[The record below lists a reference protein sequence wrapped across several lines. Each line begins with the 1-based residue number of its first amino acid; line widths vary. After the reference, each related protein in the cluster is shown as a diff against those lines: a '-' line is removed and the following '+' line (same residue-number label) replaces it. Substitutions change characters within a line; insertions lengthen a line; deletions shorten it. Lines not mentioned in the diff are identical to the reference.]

1 MYMDSRIVKSLFI
14 LQLLSSFLVFA
25 GHYTALV
32 LNYNDP
38 FWIIALNQISRY
50 GTVLLAIITGFFT
63 ARSLE
68 RITGRGWSFFSGKI
82 TYIVI
87 PFLLFGVLYHFLLT
101 EELPYQRIDFLN
113 IMLGKTGGQLYF
125 IFMLC
130 QYYVFAY
137 MFRNIINKKN
147 ILVLIWVF
155 MAVQYVYINY
165 LHYPWLGLTTRH
177 FLPTWIFTFY
187 LGHLIYWYREK
198 IILFLKNNQPIVVSC
213 AGISLF
219 SALLFVFSETTYVAV
234 HMRFV
239 LATLVTLL
247 TSLLFLVDW
256 AEYIPVTFHKGLTF
270 FIYLTHSAVTILV
283 NKTLIGYLGDIAW
296 IFQSTWYTLIY
307 LVIIYSITFGISMLL
322 SKMMNLMEAYKR
334 RMNRKIEGTM

>member
-32 LNYNDP
+32 LNYTDP
-38 FWIIALNQISRY
+38 FWVIALNQISRY
-50 GTVLLAIITGFFT
+50 GTVFLAIITGFFT

-68 RITGRGWSFFSGKI
+68 RLKGSGWSFFSGKI
-82 TYIVI
+82 TYIFI
-87 PFLLFGVLYHFLLT
+87 PFLLFGVLYHYLLT
-101 EELPYQRIDFLN
+101 EQLPSQGTDFLN
-113 IMLGKTGGQLYF
+113 IILGKTDGQLYF

-137 MFRNIINKKN
+137 IFRNIINKKN

-155 MAVQYVYINY
+155 MIFQYVYINY
-165 LHYPWLGLTTRH
+165 LHQPWLGLSTRH
-177 FLPTWIFTFY
+177 AFPTWIFTFY
-187 LGHLIYWYREK
+187 LGHIIYWYREE
-198 IILFLKNNQPIVVSC
+198 IILFMKNNQPILVGF

-219 SALLFVFSETTYVAV
+219 SAILFVLSETTYVAV

-247 TSLLFLVDW
+247 TGLLFLFDW
-256 AEYIPVTFHKGLTF
+256 AEYIPLTFRKGLTF
-270 FIYLTHSAVTILV
+270 FIYLTHSAVTIIV

-296 IFQSTWYTLIY
+296 IFESTWYTLVY
-307 LVIIYSITFGISMLL
+307 LVIIYCITFGISMLL
-322 SKMMNLMEAYKR
+322 SKMMNLMETHKR
-334 RMNRKIEGTM
+334 RKIRQIEGSM